1 MKIKEY
7 NKYIQGYIYALNECA
22 EGNVSQLKFRFF
34 QTDYYDNFD
43 NGLLKGIYEF
53 EKKKETI
60 R

>member
-1 MKIKEY
+1 MKTKEY

-22 EGNVSQLKFRFF
+22 DGNVAQLKVRFF